1 MLDAKWKIFQMAA
14 ATCNFTQTAAALGMS
29 QPNVTGQIRKLEQEL
44 GVALFIRDGRQ
55 LRLTRPGRVL
65 LLEAESLLALSENA
79 VRMARNAAADVL
91 SFQLGATMTAGGY
104 VLPPLAAE
112 FMREHANR
120 RIHLCIANTE
130 EISDKLKKR
139 FFDLALVEGAFDRE
153 LFLSRTLLAD
163 ELLLAGSPR
172 LPFFRGGKVELA
184 ELAKS
189 NLPLLL
195 REKGSGTRFYTDRFF
210 REHGFRPERSGRI
223 LELNSPDAIKSM
235 LRTGFGVTVI
245 SELAVRDELK
255 AGTLAAA
262 RFAEG
267 EVRRE
272 MNFIYLP
279 NDSLK
284 FNAEF
289 IAYCRRKYRP

>member
-172 LPFFRGGKVELA
+172 LPFFPGCRFSAAAKWSWRSWQSRICRCCCGRRG
-184 ELAKS
+184 
-189 NLPLLL
+189 
-195 REKGSGTRFYTDRFF
+195 
-210 REHGFRPERSGRI
+210 PERGFT
-223 LELNSPDAIKSM
+223 
-235 LRTGFGVTVI
+235 RTGFSGNTA
-245 SELAVRDELK
+245 SGPSVR
-255 AGTLAAA
+255 GG
-262 RFAEG
+262 FW
-267 EVRRE
+267 
-272 MNFIYLP
+272 
-279 NDSLK
+279 S
-284 FNAEF
+284 
-289 IAYCRRKYRP
+289 

>member
-153 LFLSRTLLAD
+153 LFLSRTLLA
-163 ELLLAGSPR
+163 AAKWSWRSWQSRICRCCCGR
-172 LPFFRGGKVELA
+172 RG
-184 ELAKS
+184 
-189 NLPLLL
+189 
-195 REKGSGTRFYTDRFF
+195 
-210 REHGFRPERSGRI
+210 PERGFT
-223 LELNSPDAIKSM
+223 
-235 LRTGFGVTVI
+235 RTGFSRNTASGP
-245 SELAVRDELK
+245 SVR
-255 AGTLAAA
+255 GG
-262 RFAEG
+262 FW
-267 EVRRE
+267 
-272 MNFIYLP
+272 
-279 NDSLK
+279 S
-284 FNAEF
+284 
-289 IAYCRRKYRP
+289 

>member
-139 FFDLALVEGAFDRE
+139 FFDLALVEGAFPV
-153 LFLSRTLLAD
+153 AD
-163 ELLLAGSPR
+163 AVGRRIAAGRFAPAAVFPR
-172 LPFFRGGKVELA
+172 RQSGAGGAGKVESAAAAAGEGVRNAVLHG
-184 ELAKS
+184 
-189 NLPLLL
+189 PVFP
-195 REKGSGTRFYTDRFF
+195 GTRLPARAFGADSGAEQPRRDQVDAADRV
-210 REHGFRPERSGRI
+210 RGHG
-223 LELNSPDAIKSM
+223 D
-235 LRTGFGVTVI
+235 FG
-245 SELAVRDELK
+245 
-255 AGTLAAA
+255 AGGA
-262 RFAEG
+262 G
-267 EVRRE
+267 
-272 MNFIYLP
+272 
-279 NDSLK
+279 
-284 FNAEF
+284 
-289 IAYCRRKYRP
+289 

>member
-65 LLEAESLLALSENA
+65 LQEAESLLALSENA

-172 LPFFRGGKVELA
+172 LPFFRGGKVDR
-184 ELAKS
+184 KS
-189 NLPLLL
+189 
-195 REKGSGTRFYTDRFF
+195 
-210 REHGFRPERSGRI
+210 
-223 LELNSPDAIKSM
+223 
-235 LRTGFGVTVI
+235 VV
-245 SELAVRDELK
+245 
-255 AGTLAAA
+255 
-262 RFAEG
+262 
-267 EVRRE
+267 
-272 MNFIYLP
+272 
-279 NDSLK
+279 
-284 FNAEF
+284 
-289 IAYCRRKYRP
+289 

>member
-1 MLDAKWKIFQMAA
+1 MEDFPDGGGDVQFHADRRRIGNEPAECDRADQEAGTGVGGGAVYPGWPAA
-14 ATCNFTQTAAALGMS
+14 A
-29 QPNVTGQIRKLEQEL
+29 P
-44 GVALFIRDGRQ
+44 D
-55 LRLTRPGRVL
+55 RPGRVL
-65 LLEAESLLALSENA
+65 LQEAESLLALSENA

-195 REKGSGTRFYTDRFF
+195 REKGSGTRFT
-210 REHGFRPERSGRI
+210 
-223 LELNSPDAIKSM
+223 
-235 LRTGFGVTVI
+235 RTGFSGNTA
-245 SELAVRDELK
+245 SGPSVR
-255 AGTLAAA
+255 GG
-262 RFAEG
+262 FW
-267 EVRRE
+267 
-272 MNFIYLP
+272 
-279 NDSLK
+279 S
-284 FNAEF
+284 
-289 IAYCRRKYRP
+289 